1 MKSPLLFA
9 LSLSALTLFALLPF
23 ALCSFLFLPACSRPS
38 KPAQQ
43 TVIWQHAGSWSG
55 RGDLETE
62 SFPASSGYLRF
73 TWETSNETKPGEG
86 RFKLILG
93 SSISGR
99 LIQVVVDSKGASH
112 DVAYVSEEARTFYIK
127 VESANEDW
135 KVVVDEGFP
144 ATIEPKH

>member
-1 MKSPLLFA
+1 MRYDVGRLLLISPVSFLVAVVF
-9 LSLSALTLFALLPF
+9 LLPS
-23 ALCSFLFLPACSRPS
+23 CTQPPP
-38 KPAQQ
+38 KPAEQ
-43 TVIWQHAGSWSG
+43 TVIWDHAGSWSG
-55 RGDLETE
+55 RGNLETN

-99 LIQVVVDSKGASH
+99 LIQVVVDSQGASR
-112 DVAYVSEEARTFYIK
+112 DVSYVSEEPRTFYLK

-135 KVVVDEGFP
+135 KVTVDEGFS
-144 ATIEPKH
+144 ATIEPRH

>member
-1 MKSPLLFA
+1 MRHDVGRLLLIPPVSFVVA
-9 LSLSALTLFALLPF
+9 VVFLLPS
-23 ALCSFLFLPACSRPS
+23 CTQPPP
-38 KPAQQ
+38 KPAEQ
-43 TVIWQHAGSWSG
+43 TVIWDHAGSWSG
-55 RGDLETE
+55 RGNLETN
-62 SFPASSGYLRF
+62 SFPSSSGYLRF

-99 LIQVVVDSKGASH
+99 LIQVVVDSQGASR
-112 DVAYVSEEARTFYIK
+112 DVSYVSEEPRTFYLK

-135 KVVVDEGFP
+135 KVTVDEGFS

>member
-1 MKSPLLFA
+1 MPVVL
-9 LSLSALTLFALLPF
+9 LLPS
-23 ALCSFLFLPACSRPS
+23 CSQPPP
-38 KPAQQ
+38 KPAQH
-43 TVIWQHAGSWSG
+43 TVIWERAGFWSG
-55 RGDLETE
+55 RGDLETN

-99 LIQVVVDSKGASH
+99 PIQVVVDSKGASH
-112 DVAYVSEEARTFYIK
+112 DVAYVSEDPRTFYVK
-127 VESANEDW
+127 VESANENW
-135 KVVVDEGFP
+135 KFTVDEGFP

>member
-1 MKSPLLFA
+1 MRHEVRRLLLIPLASSFIPVVL
-9 LSLSALTLFALLPF
+9 LLPS
-23 ALCSFLFLPACSRPS
+23 CSQPPP

-43 TVIWQHAGSWSG
+43 TVIWQHAGFWSG

-62 SFPASSGYLRF
+62 TFPASSGYLRF

-99 LIQVVVDSKGASH
+99 PLQVVVDSKGASH
-112 DVAYVSEEARTFYIK
+112 DVAYVSEDPRTFYTK
-127 VESANEDW
+127 VESANENW
-135 KVVVDEGFP
+135 KFTVDEGFP
-144 ATIEPKH
+144 ATIEQKH

>member
-1 MKSPLLFA
+1 MAAVF
-9 LSLSALTLFALLPF
+9 LLPS
-23 ALCSFLFLPACSRPS
+23 CTQPPP
-38 KPAQQ
+38 KPAEQ
-43 TVIWQHAGSWSG
+43 TVIWDHAGSWSG
-55 RGDLETE
+55 RGNLETN
-62 SFPASSGYLRF
+62 SFPSSSGYLRF

-99 LIQVVVDSKGASH
+99 LIQVVVDSQGASR
-112 DVAYVSEEARTFYIK
+112 DVSYVSEEPRTFYLK

-135 KVVVDEGFP
+135 KVTVDEGFS

>member
-1 MKSPLLFA
+1 MRNEVRRLLLIRLVSFLMA
-9 LSLSALTLFALLPF
+9 VAFLLPS
-23 ALCSFLFLPACSRPS
+23 CTQPPP
-38 KPAQQ
+38 KPAEQ
-43 TVIWQHAGSWSG
+43 TIIWEHAGSWSG
-55 RGDLETE
+55 RGDLETN

-99 LIQVVVDSKGASH
+99 LIQVVVDSQGATR
-112 DVAYVSEEARTFYIK
+112 DVSYVSEEPRTFYLK

-135 KVVVDEGFP
+135 KVTVDEGFS

>member
-1 MKSPLLFA
+1 MRYEVRRLLLIPLA
-9 LSLSALTLFALLPF
+9 SSLIPVVLLLLPS
-23 ALCSFLFLPACSRPS
+23 CSQPPP

-43 TVIWQHAGSWSG
+43 TVIWQHAGFWSG
-55 RGDLETE
+55 RGDLETN

-99 LIQVVVDSKGASH
+99 PLQVVVDSQGASH
-112 DVAYVSEEARTFYIK
+112 DVAYVAEEPRTFYIQ
-127 VESANEDW
+127 VESANENW
-135 KVVVDEGFP
+135 KVTVDEGFP

>member
-1 MKSPLLFA
+1 MRYEVGRLLLTPLVS
-9 LSLSALTLFALLPF
+9 SLMAAVFLLPS
-23 ALCSFLFLPACSRPS
+23 CTQPPP
-38 KPAQQ
+38 KPAEQ
-43 TVIWQHAGSWSG
+43 TVIWDHAGSWSG
-55 RGDLETE
+55 RGNLETN
-62 SFPASSGYLRF
+62 SFPSSSGYLRF

-99 LIQVVVDSKGASH
+99 LIQVVVDSQGASR
-112 DVAYVSEEARTFYIK
+112 DVSYVSEEPRTFYLK

-135 KVVVDEGFP
+135 KVTVDEGFS

>member
-1 MKSPLLFA
+1 MRYEVERLLLIPLV
-9 LSLSALTLFALLPF
+9 
-23 ALCSFLFLPACSRPS
+23 SFLTAVAFLLPACTQPPP
-38 KPAQQ
+38 KPAEQ
-43 TVIWQHAGSWSG
+43 TVIWDHAGSWSG
-55 RGDLETE
+55 RGNLETN

-99 LIQVVVDSKGASH
+99 LIQVVVDSQGASR
-112 DVAYVSEEARTFYIK
+112 DVSYVSEEPRTFYLK

-135 KVVVDEGFP
+135 KVTVDEGFS
-144 ATIEPKH
+144 ATIEPKP